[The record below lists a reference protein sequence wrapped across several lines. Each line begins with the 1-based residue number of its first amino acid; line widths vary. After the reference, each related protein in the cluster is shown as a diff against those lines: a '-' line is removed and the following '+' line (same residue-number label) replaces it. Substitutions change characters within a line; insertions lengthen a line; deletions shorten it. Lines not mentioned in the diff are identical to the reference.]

1 MSGSVCAMVEGVIFD
16 MDGLMIDSER
26 LYFQAERE
34 IGRRFGREVREETL
48 WKMMGRKPEESI
60 EIFVEE
66 VGIPMAPGEVLEMR
80 DRLMRGL
87 LQGDLVAMPGL
98 DHIIGTFEKRLKLAI
113 ATGAPREFVDIAV
126 DKLKI
131 REKFAVLQSS
141 DEIERGK
148 PDPEIYVT
156 TCRKLGIAPAH
167 CVVLEDSENGVAAGK
182 GAGCYVIAVP
192 SAYTE
197 KQDFSRA
204 DFIARD
210 LFQAQGHISELI
222 DAKES

>member
-1 MSGSVCAMVEGVIFD
+1 MSGSVCAMVEGLVFD

-34 IGRRFGREVREETL
+34 IGRRFGKEVREETL
-48 WKMMGRKPEESI
+48 WRMMGRKPEESI

-80 DRLMRGL
+80 QRLMREL
-87 LQGDLVAMPGL
+87 LQSDLVAMPGL
-98 DHIIGTFEKRLKLAI
+98 DHIIGAFEKRLKLAI

-131 REKFAVLQSS
+131 RKKFAVLQSS

-167 CVVLEDSENGVAAGK
+167 CVVLEDSENGAAAGK

-192 SAYTE
+192 SAYTNR
-197 KQDFSRA
+197 QDFSRA
-204 DFIARD
+204 DFIAGD
-210 LFQAQGHISELI
+210 LFQAQRHISALI
-222 DAKES
+222 DAKGS